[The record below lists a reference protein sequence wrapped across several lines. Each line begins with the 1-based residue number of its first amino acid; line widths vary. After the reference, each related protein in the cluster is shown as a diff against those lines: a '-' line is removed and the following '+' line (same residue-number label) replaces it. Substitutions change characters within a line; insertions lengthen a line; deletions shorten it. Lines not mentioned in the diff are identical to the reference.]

1 MDYEKLL
8 LKQKMLAEAFSVFM
22 CLAAGYK
29 TSCHGYLPLYSTVC
43 TVPLYSTCC
52 TTSHLDV
59 CHRGSCI

>member
-8 LKQKMLAEAFSVFM
+8 LKQKMLAEAFFSVFM

-29 TSCHGYLPLYSTVC
+29 MSCHGYLPLYSTVC

-52 TTSHLDV
+52 TTS
-59 CHRGSCI
+59 CT